1 MEPQA
6 LPQEI
11 VKRKEAMRL
20 YEWAI
25 LLVGAVLVIIV
36 LGAIILAALNVQG
49 IEWLSTL
56 AIVLATS
63 LANLINGGKGQNN
76 ES

>member
-1 MEPQA
+1 MEIQS

-36 LGAIILAALNVQG
+36 LGAIILAALGVQG

-76 ES
+76 EG

>member
-25 LLVGAVLVIIV
+25 LIVGAVLVIIV
-36 LGAIILAALNVQG
+36 LGAIILAALGVQG

>member
-1 MEPQA
+1 MEFQS

-25 LLVGAVLVIIV
+25 LLVGGVLVIIV
-36 LGAIILAALNVQG
+36 IGAILLAAMNVQG

>member
-25 LLVGAVLVIIV
+25 LIVGAVLVIIV
-36 LGAIILAALNVQG
+36 LGAIILAALGVQG

-63 LANLINGGKGQNN
+63 LANLINGGKGQDN

>member
-25 LLVGAVLVIIV
+25 LIVGAVLVIIV
-36 LGAIILAALNVQG
+36 LGAIILAALGVHG

>member
-36 LGAIILAALNVQG
+36 LGAIILAALGVQG

-76 ES
+76 EG

>member
-25 LLVGAVLVIIV
+25 LLIGGVLVIIV

-63 LANLINGGKGQNN
+63 LASLINGGKAVQNEN
-76 ES
+76 

>member
-1 MEPQA
+1 MEIQA

-36 LGAIILAALNVQG
+36 LGAIILAALGVQG

-76 ES
+76 EG

>member
-1 MEPQA
+1 MELQS

-11 VKRKEAMRL
+11 VKRKEALRL

-25 LLVGAVLVIIV
+25 LLIGAILVIIV
-36 LGAIILAALNVQG
+36 LGSIILAAINVQG
-49 IEWLSTL
+49 VEWLSTL
-56 AIVLATS
+56 AIILATS
-63 LANLINGGKGQNN
+63 LANLISSGKDKEN